1 MATGTLTSTTI
12 ASTYKSLLKV
22 KGGANQ
28 VLESGSTAHYLE
40 DGDGNDSVLA
50 LSQAFVGIGT
60 EAPLALLSVGAITTL
75 VTDGT
80 TAVTPEGMNVHITEA
95 SKYAMGIKNADAS
108 GDGLI
113 IQAGDAADDFALRVE
128 DYDSANDLLVVRG
141 DGYVGIGI
149 TAPSDDATY
158 LALDI
163 ASDNSSAVGN
173 TLRITDSDTSM
184 ADDQQIGAIEFFS
197 ADGGASGAGVVS
209 KIWSQSNSTNPGAD
223 LKFDTD
229 GTTRMVIATSAG
241 YVGIGADP
249 TSPLHVLNTGT
260 NTVARIAGGSSTS
273 TFDLQ
278 IVGTNSPSNYSV
290 ALKST
295 EAASAGMAFYTRES
309 GGGITEKMVI
319 NGSGGVGVGVSDP
332 DEKLECNGA
341 FHVSGPRV
349 AGAQAGLYLSA
360 ENSAGQAN
368 IIANGADGSTVGTM
382 LFIVREADAGNAITA
397 MSVATTGVI
406 DGDFEDTSDEALKT
420 NIIAIPAG
428 LSIVNALN
436 PVTFDW
442 DSDVTR
448 RSGSKSG
455 FIAQEVE
462 TVLPND
468 VSGDDY
474 DADDAA
480 SGKSIN
486 VTGIV
491 AHLTKAVQE
500 LSAKVEALENA

>member
-1 MATGTLTSTTI
+1 
-12 ASTYKSLLKV
+12 
-22 KGGANQ
+22 
-28 VLESGSTAHYLE
+28 
-40 DGDGNDSVLA
+40 
-50 LSQAFVGIGT
+50 
-60 EAPLALLSVGAITTL
+60 
-75 VTDGT
+75 
-80 TAVTPEGMNVHITEA
+80 
-95 SKYAMGIKNADAS
+95 
-108 GDGLI
+108 
-113 IQAGDAADDFALRVE
+113 
-128 DYDSANDLLVVRG
+128 
-141 DGYVGIGI
+141 
-149 TAPSDDATY
+149 
-158 LALDI
+158 
-163 ASDNSSAVGN
+163 
-173 TLRITDSDTSM
+173 
-184 ADDQQIGAIEFFS
+184 
-197 ADGGASGAGVVS
+197 
-209 KIWSQSNSTNPGAD
+209 
-223 LKFDTD
+223 
-229 GTTRMVIATSAG
+229 MVIATSAG

-309 GGGITEKMVI
+309 GGGVTEKMVI

-382 LFIVREADAGNAITA
+382 LFIIREADAGNAITA

-420 NIIAIPAG
+420 NIKAIPAG